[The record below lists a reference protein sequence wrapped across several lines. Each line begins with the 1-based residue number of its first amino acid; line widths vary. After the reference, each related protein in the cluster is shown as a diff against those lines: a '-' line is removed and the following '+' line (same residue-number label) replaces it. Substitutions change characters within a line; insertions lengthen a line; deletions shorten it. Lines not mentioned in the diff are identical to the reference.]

1 MKDDKLIHPA
11 LSKIEI
17 GTTIN
22 FKPEANRSIT
32 FHGED
37 GDVGKLTWDDGRFH
51 FEGDADES
59 ARIFFDAVCS
69 FVGVIREDA

>member
-1 MKDDKLIHPA
+1 MNDKLIHPA
-11 LSKIEI
+11 LSNVEI

-22 FKPEANRSIT
+22 FKAPASRNIT

-51 FEGDADES
+51 FEGNADES

-69 FVGVIREDA
+69 IVGVERKDG

>member
-1 MKDDKLIHPA
+1 MKDNKLIHPA
-11 LSKIEI
+11 FSKLEL

-22 FKPEANRSIT
+22 FHPKPSRNIT

-37 GDVGKLTWDDGRFH
+37 GNVGKLTWEDGKFH
-51 FEGDADES
+51 FEGNVDES

-69 FVGVIREDA
+69 IVGVERKDG